1 MRGFGRWRIAA
12 TASVYRRAAKCAT
25 ANSVHQAGMMRIEP
39 HGIGDQ
45 SYGSFRLAN
54 SGQNDV

>member
-1 MRGFGRWRIAA
+1 MRGFGRRRIAA
-12 TASVYRRAAKCAT
+12 TASVYRHAAKRAT
-25 ANSVHQAGMMRIEP
+25 ANTVYQVGMMRIEP

-54 SGQNDV
+54 SGQNDA